1 MGTIGQDRSLVPLTS
16 FAIHMGCP
24 AAMQANNEIPR
35 VQIEYRFQ
43 FSVQHLWTSL
53 QRYTQQIGWI
63 RPLFKFR
70 WLLALFGVLALA
82 LLANRALGLAMIL
95 GGLFMVGLLLAGWP
109 PSVSIWML
117 RRRFQKSPFY
127 NDEITF
133 SLSESGAHV
142 LGRGS
147 ELRIAWANFTKA
159 RRFADGLL
167 LFQGPNVFNW
177 LPDTAAVRAEDV
189 AEAQKL
195 ARAQIQDYDEV

>member
-1 MGTIGQDRSLVPLTS
+1 MALGKRSRKKYLQIITP
-16 FAIHMGCP
+16 IQIYP
-24 AAMQANNEIPR
+24 AAMQAKNEMPR
-35 VQIEYRFQ
+35 VQVEYRFQ

-70 WLLALFGVLALA
+70 WLLGLSCVLALA
-82 LLANRALGLAMIL
+82 ILANKALGPAIIL
-95 GGLFMVGLLLAGWP
+95 GCLFMVGLLLAGWP
-109 PSVSIWML
+109 PSLSIWIL

-147 ELRIAWANFTKA
+147 ELRIGWANFTKA
-159 RRFADGLL
+159 RRFTDGLM
-167 LFQGPNVFNW
+167 LFQGPSVFNW
-177 LPDTAAVRAEDV
+177 LPDTAADTAEDV

-195 ARAQIQDYDEV
+195 ARSQIQDYGEV